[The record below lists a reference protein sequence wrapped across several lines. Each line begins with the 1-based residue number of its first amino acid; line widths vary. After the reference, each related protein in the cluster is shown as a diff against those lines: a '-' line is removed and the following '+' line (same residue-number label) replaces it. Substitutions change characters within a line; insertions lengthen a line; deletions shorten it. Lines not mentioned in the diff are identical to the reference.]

1 MTYVGEMDPECI
13 ALCDA
18 INAIPGL
25 QTTESCCG
33 HGESLFRIWF
43 TVTDPKEFSVLLYY
57 LVPCHVGFLWNC
69 YAKTDC
75 GMSPVSYYIESQVK
89 GEEAYEQANKIA
101 EEIISNHVK
110 RPKQFE
116 GVDQEP

>member
-1 MTYVGEMDPECI
+1 MTEYVGEMDPECI

-18 INAIPGL
+18 INHIPGL

-75 GMSPVSYYIESQVK
+75 GMSPVGYYIESQVK

-110 RPKQFE
+110 RPEQFK
-116 GVDQEP
+116 GVGS